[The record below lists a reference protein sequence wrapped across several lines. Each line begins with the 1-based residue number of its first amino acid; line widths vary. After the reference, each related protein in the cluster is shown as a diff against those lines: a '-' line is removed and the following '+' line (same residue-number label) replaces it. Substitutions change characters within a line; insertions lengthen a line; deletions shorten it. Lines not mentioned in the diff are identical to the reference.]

1 MRMDRERVSVGLIQ
15 PWHMFLL
22 QDHHLKHPKGMLR
35 RVLSFQTGDRGLEFR
50 FTLVLAMTMV
60 YIARGRLI
68 PALQGPLRAENFN

>member
-35 RVLSFQTGDRGLEFR
+35 RVLSFQTGDRGLSSDSSW
-50 FTLVLAMTMV
+50 
-60 YIARGRLI
+60 Y
-68 PALQGPLRAENFN
+68 